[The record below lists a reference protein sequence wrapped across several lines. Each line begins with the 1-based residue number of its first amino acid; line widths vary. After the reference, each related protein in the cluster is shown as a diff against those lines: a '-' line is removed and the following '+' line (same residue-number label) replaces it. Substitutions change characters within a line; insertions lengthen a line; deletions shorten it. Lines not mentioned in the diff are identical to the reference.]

1 MYEYSR
7 DYLNNLISKSGVK
20 MGTAKQA
27 AMVAIIELLD
37 ENTLDGLIKSIR
49 ADYNS
54 MKVELSKKDDAIT
67 DRKNRLFSLTI
78 NAEQKEKEYSGKLEQ
93 IKTLN
98 LQIDRLVEERDK
110 KKMDML
116 CEGLLPEEKSRL
128 LAFDA
133 ALRLLDDRYGR
144 RGVDAD
150 QIIRSA
156 SNVAANWRH
165 EPEKACGKEINP

>member
-1 MYEYSR
+1 MYEYSIK
-7 DYLNNLISKSGVK
+7 YLRKLIDQSGLK
-20 MGTAKQA
+20 LGIAKQA

-37 ENTLDGLIKSIR
+37 ENALDGLIKSIR
-49 ADYNS
+49 ADYNR
-54 MKVELSKKDDAIT
+54 MQVELSQKDDAIT
-67 DRKNRLFSLTI
+67 DRKNKLFSLTI
-78 NAEQKEKEYSGKLEQ
+78 NAAQKEKEYSGKLEQ

-98 LQIDRLVEERDK
+98 LQIERLVEERDK

-133 ALRLLDDRYGR
+133 AMKMMEERYGR
-144 RGVDAD
+144 RADAD

>member
-7 DYLNNLISKSGVK
+7 DYLNKLIAQSGVK
-20 MGTAKQA
+20 MGTAKQG

-37 ENTLDGLIKSIR
+37 ENALDGLIKSIR
-49 ADYNS
+49 ADYNR
-54 MKVELSKKDDAIT
+54 MQVELSQKDDAIAKQKVELIRLT
-67 DRKNRLFSLTI
+67 SRIQEADAIVREKYKTVDALDIEINRIT
-78 NAEQKEKEYSGKLEQ
+78 
-93 IKTLN
+93 
-98 LQIDRLVEERDK
+98 EERDK

-133 ALRLLDDRYGR
+133 AIRLLDDRYGR
-144 RGVDAD
+144 RVDAA
-150 QIIRSA
+150 QVIRSA

>member
-7 DYLNNLISKSGVK
+7 DYLNKLITNSGVK
-20 MGTAKQA
+20 MGTAKQG

-37 ENTLDGLIKSIR
+37 ENALDGLIKSIKQ
-49 ADYNS
+49 DYNIMKEELS
-54 MKVELSKKDDAIT
+54 QKDKAIAKQKVELSIMTSRVQEADAIVRGKYKT
-67 DRKNRLFSLTI
+67 VDALNIEIERLT
-78 NAEQKEKEYSGKLEQ
+78 
-93 IKTLN
+93 
-98 LQIDRLVEERDK
+98 EERDK
-110 KKMDML
+110 KKMEML

-133 ALRLLDDRYGR
+133 AMKLMEERYGR
-144 RGVDAD
+144 RADAD

>member
-7 DYLNNLISKSGVK
+7 DYLNNLIAKSGVK
-20 MGTAKQA
+20 MGTAKQG

-49 ADYNS
+49 DDYNR
-54 MKVELSKKDDAIT
+54 MKAELSQKDDAIT
-67 DRKNRLFSLTI
+67 ERKNAIFSLTI

-98 LQIDRLVEERDK
+98 LQIERLVEERDK

-116 CEGLLPEEKSRL
+116 CEGLLPEERSRL

-133 ALRLLDDRYGR
+133 AMKLMEERYGR
-144 RGVDAD
+144 RADAD

>member
-37 ENTLDGLIKSIR
+37 ENTLGGLIKSIR
-49 ADYNS
+49 ADYNR
-54 MKVELSKKDDAIT
+54 MQVELSQKDDAIT
-67 DRKNRLFSLTI
+67 DRKNKLFSLTI

-98 LQIDRLVEERDK
+98 LQIERLVEDKDK
-110 KKMDML
+110 KMQEML
-116 CEGLLPEEKSRL
+116 CEGMLPEERSRV
-128 LAFDA
+128 LAFNA
-133 ALRLLDDRYGR
+133 AMKLMEDRYGR
-144 RGVDAD
+144 RADAD